1 MTVILKTTPDLIQFC
16 NDIITK
22 AEPYITVDTE
32 FMRESTYYSQL
43 CLIQVATKDRA
54 VAIDPLAPDMD
65 LKPFFEILQNESIL
79 KVFHAARQ
87 DIEIFYQLSGA
98 VPSPLFD
105 SQVAAMVC
113 GYGDSVSYEALV
125 NSLAKAQLD
134 KGSRFTDWSRRPL
147 SDKQLAYALDDV
159 IHLRVVFEKLKAKLI
174 STGRGE
180 WLNDEMEILLNPNTY
195 EINPYDVWKR
205 IKYRSAK
212 PKMLA
217 VLRELTAVRE
227 AFAIKSNVPRARML
241 KDESLLEIAATCP
254 KTTEELAQTRGVH
267 DGQAKSPF
275 GQELL
280 AAVQKALALPKEDY
294 PQDAFQKHTS
304 PSGQGA
310 VVDMLRL
317 LLKIKCEQEG
327 VAQKL
332 VANSADL
339 EELARSDAPQTP
351 VLKGWRY
358 DLFGKHAMDLKEGR
372 LAFTLKDRKI
382 QLVEVK

>member
-1 MTVILKTTPDLIQFC
+1 
-16 NDIITK
+16 
-22 AEPYITVDTE
+22 
-32 FMRESTYYSQL
+32 
-43 CLIQVATKDRA
+43 
-54 VAIDPLAPDMD
+54 
-65 LKPFFEILQNESIL
+65 
-79 KVFHAARQ
+79 
-87 DIEIFYQLSGA
+87 
-98 VPSPLFD
+98 
-105 SQVAAMVC
+105 
-113 GYGDSVSYEALV
+113 
-125 NSLAKAQLD
+125 
-134 KGSRFTDWSRRPL
+134 
-147 SDKQLAYALDDV
+147 
-159 IHLRVVFEKLKAKLI
+159 
-174 STGRGE
+174 
-180 WLNDEMEILLNPNTY
+180 
-195 EINPYDVWKR
+195 
-205 IKYRSAK
+205 
-212 PKMLA
+212 
-217 VLRELTAVRE
+217 VLREITAVRE

-267 DGQAKSPF
+267 EGQAKSPF

-280 AAVQKALALPKEDY
+280 AAVKKALALPKEEY
-294 PQDAFQKHTS
+294 PQEAFQKHTS

-339 EELARSDAPQTP
+339 EELARADSPKTP
-351 VLKGWRY
+351 VLQGWRY